1 MVSKTVVLVDPT
13 GIESELL
20 NGVELYPNPTNG
32 TITLKAANTQ
42 TNAMLKL
49 YDSVGKELFQKT
61 ATPSALQQGIVFD
74 LKEMNDGIFFL
85 SIKTKAGTRV
95 MKVVKY

>member
-1 MVSKTVVLVDPT
+1 
-13 GIESELL
+13 
-20 NGVELYPNPTNG
+20 
-32 TITLKAANTQ
+32 
-42 TNAMLKL
+42 MLKL